1 MYKIRLVYVTVA
13 HVCTFARGISYPLDF
28 SCLIFSSV
36 RRAQDSSDDDMPIA
50 QLAKKH
56 KKAAPA
62 VESDSD
68 DDVLLTDLP
77 KKVMPIIQQ

>member
-1 MYKIRLVYVTVA
+1 
-13 HVCTFARGISYPLDF
+13 
-28 SCLIFSSV
+28 
-36 RRAQDSSDDDMPIA
+36 MPIA

-77 KKVMPIIQQ
+77 KKVMPTYYAVEHRNKSDASCQVQ